1 MAESVP
7 GKNVANSRRKRLSE
21 ARKKGQ
27 VARSR
32 ELNTLLVMLTS
43 ALALWLM
50 SGTTMSGM
58 TQLIEEA
65 LSPTG
70 DILRERE
77 LVAQQ
82 FAYVASSA
90 LLLISPFLAI
100 TVVLRSRSCTDG
112 RAVV

>member
-1 MAESVP
+1 MAEEQQGQERSEQP
-7 GKNVANSRRKRLSE
+7 TAKRLSE

-90 LLLISPFLAI
+90 L
-100 TVVLRSRSCTDG
+100 
-112 RAVV
+112 

>member
-1 MAESVP
+1 MAEEQQGQERSEQP
-7 GKNVANSRRKRLSE
+7 TAKRLSE

-50 SGTTMSGM
+50 SGTTMNGM

-82 FAYVASSA
+82 CA
-90 LLLISPFLAI
+90 
-100 TVVLRSRSCTDG
+100 
-112 RAVV
+112 